1 MKFIKTNDAS
11 NKMNTAKFLI
21 SHPNFSGLQFNQLT
35 RSEIPAHFINFVRIE
50 QDGDLIFEASPDIS
64 LSEDPSFTFNYLNT
78 GGSLTVKV
86 NDSEGQSF
94 SKEFSF

>member
-1 MKFIKTNDAS
+1 M
-11 NKMNTAKFLI
+11 
-21 SHPNFSGLQFNQLT
+21 FSIFSQTSSGFQFNQLT

-50 QDGDLIFEASPDIS
+50 QDGNLIFEASPDIS
-64 LSEDPSFTFNYLNT
+64 LSEDPTFTFNYLNT
-78 GGSLTVKV
+78 GGSLIVKV

>member
-1 MKFIKTNDAS
+1 MI
-11 NKMNTAKFLI
+11 
-21 SHPNFSGLQFNQLT
+21 LQAT
-35 RSEIPAHFINFVRIE
+35 
-50 QDGDLIFEASPDIS
+50 PDIS

-78 GGSLTVKV
+78 GGSLKVFV